1 MFARAISSVDKSTST
16 SWGMFARAF
25 SSVEIFQMKEL
36 YTNFIK
42 EVIDEA
48 GI

>member
-1 MFARAISSVDKSTST
+1 
-16 SWGMFARAF
+16 
-25 SSVEIFQMKEL
+25 MKEL

-48 GI
+48 GIKTEKSELVQSQTSSFRVHLDLSF